1 MRALGRVF
9 VVLGLVAAA
18 VYASFVVYIYSMMK
32 RPPEDFARRIAKMS
46 GPAFLVL
53 PFETLWTR
61 ARSGPVGIGDEAPDF
76 DLETVNKAG
85 RVHLAAFRGVRP
97 VVLIFGSY
105 T

>member
-1 MRALGRVF
+1 MRALGRVV
-9 VVLGLVAAA
+9 VVLGLLAAA
-18 VYASFVVYIYSMMK
+18 AYAGFIVYIYSIMK
-32 RPPEDFARRIAKMS
+32 RPPDDFARRIARMP

-61 ARSGPVGIGDEAPDF
+61 ARSGAVGIGDEAPDF
-76 DLETVNKAG
+76 DLETVNKSG

>member
-1 MRALGRVF
+1 MRSLGRAFLALG
-9 VVLGLVAAA
+9 VAAA
-18 VYASFVVYIYSMMK
+18 AAYAGFLVYIDSIMR
-32 RPPEDFARRIAKMS
+32 RPPEEFARRIAKMP

-61 ARSGPVGIGDEAPDF
+61 ARSGPLQIGDMAPDF
-76 DLETVNKAG
+76 DLETVNKTG
-85 RVHLAAFRGVRP
+85 RVRLSAFRGVRP